1 MLKFIKNRYLSGSS
15 GNQRS
20 KVVKENIIASLFV
33 KGGSIVVSL
42 VLVPLTLGYVSSELY
57 GIWLTLSSI
66 MLWLNFFDVG
76 FTLGLKNRLAEAI
89 AMDDWERGKSLV
101 STTYFMMILLF
112 VPLCIVLEIIIPFV
126 NWSNFLNV
134 SADYNDEIIKAM
146 CVLVGCFCIQMI
158 ANVLVSVA
166 ASFQKVALSSSFP
179 VIGHALSIFI
189 IWLLILFCP
198 PSLLYLSLAI
208 SVTPILIVVIASIY
222 LYRDSFSKVAP
233 NIRSVRWEYVGDLF
247 KLGYKFFLIQ
257 IQVVVL
263 YQTTNVLISNLSGP
277 DDVTSYNIAYK
288 YLSVAMM
295 VFTIIL
301 NPIWP
306 AFTDA
311 YTKGD
316 YSWMKA
322 IYRKMARIYMI
333 SVLLMIIMVVLSPFS
348 YYLWIGNQTMVP
360 ISMTIVVFL
369 YMVVFSWCSLQVNM
383 INGIGAIKLQTYV
396 VLIGLL
402 LHIPL
407 SFFIGKYIGAY
418 GVVSSMLIINC
429 IYALLFTVQIRR
441 ILNKQAKGIW
451 IE

>member
-1 MLKFIKNRYLSGSS
+1 MPFFKHRYFSDSS
-15 GNQRS
+15 SNQRS

-42 VLVPLTLGYVSSELY
+42 ILVPLTLGYVSSELY

-89 AMDDWERGKSLV
+89 AMDDWERGKFLV
-101 STTYFMMILLF
+101 STTYFMMIIFF
-112 VPLCIVLEIIIPFV
+112 VPLCIALEIIIPFV

-179 VIGHALSIFI
+179 VIGHALSVFI

-208 SVTPILIVVIASIY
+208 SVTPILIVGIASIY
-222 LYRDSFSKVAP
+222 LYRNSFSKVSP
-233 NIRSVRWEYVGDLF
+233 NTKSVRWKYVGDLF

-316 YSWMKA
+316 YDWMKV
-322 IYRKMARIYMI
+322 IYCKMKRVYML
-333 SVLLMIIMVVLSPFS
+333 SVLIMLIMVIMSPFS
-348 YYLWIGNQTMVP
+348 YYLWIGNQAEVP
-360 ISMTIVVFL
+360 FLMTVLVFI
-369 YMVVFSWCSLQVNM
+369 YMTVFSWSSLQVNM
-383 INGIGAIKLQTYV
+383 INGIGTIKLQTYV
-396 VLIGLL
+396 VLIGLV

-407 SFFIGKYIGAY
+407 SFFIGKFLGAY
-418 GVVSSMLIINC
+418 GVIISMLIINC